1 MVEAGWGS
9 DEFFRIILVKTPN
22 MDKRL
27 CCLRDDAH
35 VENQITAFPHGHKEG
50 LTAGGIE
57 TRT

>member
-9 DEFFRIILVKTPN
+9 DEFFRVILVKTPT

-35 VENQITAFPHGHKEG
+35 VENPVSAFPHGHKEG